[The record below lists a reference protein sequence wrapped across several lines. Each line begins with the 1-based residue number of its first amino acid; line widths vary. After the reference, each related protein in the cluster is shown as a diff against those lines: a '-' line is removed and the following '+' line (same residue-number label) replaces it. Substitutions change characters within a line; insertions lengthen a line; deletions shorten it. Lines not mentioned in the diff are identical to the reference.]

1 MGGAILA
8 QPVNSRERPNIL
20 MILMDDMAAR
30 SLSCYGNP
38 HVRTPHL
45 DQLASEGVRFTQA
58 YVTPQCT
65 PTRASLLTGQYTA
78 RNRMWHVIPWYGTPW
93 GRVQEPDFVESLPR
107 TAFNLARG
115 LKSAGWYNA
124 TLLASI
130 EHMDAAIGRLLA
142 RLRELGQ
149 SDNTAVFFM
158 TDNGGIC
165 QQFSPQP
172 LRTADGG

>member
-1 MGGAILA
+1 
-8 QPVNSRERPNIL
+8 
-20 MILMDDMAAR
+20 
-30 SLSCYGNP
+30 
-38 HVRTPHL
+38 
-45 DQLASEGVRFTQA
+45 
-58 YVTPQCT
+58 
-65 PTRASLLTGQYTA
+65 
-78 RNRMWHVIPWYGTPW
+78 MWHVIPWYGTPW